1 MPAPISVPSTSKVAS
16 APISNYRQSHI
27 ATDGVDPGY
36 RVDWLPIAP
45 NRSLRVLVFKSPSLT
60 GDESKPRPLHLDV
73 HGGAFVGG
81 LPESDAAF
89 CARLAH
95 DTGAVVVSTTYRY
108 APKYTFPAAID
119 DVDAVVAYLRQ
130 HALERYNADAS
141 LMTVSGF
148 SAGANLALGTAL
160 SIPSGDVKAAVT
172 FYGVTD
178 LRLSPGEKPK
188 PAGMPAKDPLAFL
201 QPLFDSYAASARAE
215 NTKNPRF
222 SPIVADVENLPE
234 NILMVIP
241 GIDILAYE
249 QMTFIQRLKE
259 DGAKDAKGADR
270 RFEMLYDEKGFH
282 GYLEVP
288 SSIVPQDKKDWAFGA
303 AVKFIADAHQKYRW
317 HWGS

>member
-1 MPAPISVPSTSKVAS
+1 MILRIISSWFRPAIDAIFSCTLPWSLRWRLLVLQPISLLTYSIGSFPYIFSR
-16 APISNYRQSHI
+16 PFQ
-27 ATDGVDPGY
+27 
-36 RVDWLPIAP
+36 VDWLPIAP

-60 GDESKPRPLHLDV
+60 GDESKLRPLHLDV

-141 LMTVSGF
+141 LITVSGF
-148 SAGANLALGTAL
+148 SAGANLALGTAV
-160 SIPSGDVKAAVT
+160 SIPAGAVKAAVT

-282 GYLEVP
+282 GYLEGDCIELEC
-288 SSIVPQDKKDWAFGA
+288 SNNK
-303 AVKFIADAHQKYRW
+303 
-317 HWGS
+317 

>member
-1 MPAPISVPSTSKVAS
+1 MILRTISSWLRPAIDAIFSHTLPWSLRWRLLVLQPISLLTYSIGSFPYILFR
-16 APISNYRQSHI
+16 PFQ
-27 ATDGVDPGY
+27 
-36 RVDWLPIAP
+36 VDWLPIAP
-45 NRSLRVLVFKSPSLT
+45 NRSLRVLVFKSPSPR

-130 HALERYNADAS
+130 HALERYNADPS

-160 SIPSGDVKAAVT
+160 SIPAGDVKAAVT
-172 FYGVTD
+172 FYGVID
-178 LRLSPGEKPK
+178 LRLSPWGKPK
-188 PAGMPAKDPLAFL
+188 PEGMPAKDPLVFL

-215 NTKNPRF
+215 NMKNPRF
-222 SPIVADVENLPE
+222 SPIVADVEKLPE

-249 QMTFIQRLKE
+249 QITFIQRLKE
-259 DGAKDAKGADR
+259 EGAKDAKGADR

-282 GYLEVP
+282 GYLEGDY
-288 SSIVPQDKKDWAFGA
+288 IVQECSNDK
-303 AVKFIADAHQKYRW
+303 
-317 HWGS
+317 